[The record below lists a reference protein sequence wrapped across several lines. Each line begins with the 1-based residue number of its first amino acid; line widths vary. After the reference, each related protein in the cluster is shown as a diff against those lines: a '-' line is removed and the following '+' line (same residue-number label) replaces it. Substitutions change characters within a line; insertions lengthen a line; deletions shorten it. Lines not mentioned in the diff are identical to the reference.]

1 MRASATFLSI
11 AFLVCSMSSFG
22 QITQK
27 RDTIEILELFEQI
40 LNAQVAIKTKTGTSK
55 SGASTILK
63 QTESFEDLNSS
74 DDDLEDLLK
83 GLEDQPSDL
92 PGPDSSPEEEDDLDD
107 ILKSLEKKGGPPA
120 PLFPQKNDV
129 DINALLNDLD
139 KPTASAQQGKLE
151 ALLDEKDG
159 DYSIDA
165 PNLESRGSSSDFGD
179 DFLGFDFQNDEF
191 VIDNKFI
198 SYKSLHS
205 GSSFAGIDLG
215 GVKILKD
222 IFGSQAKIETI
233 DSVEYMV
240 IEKLLVFKNCAFGGD
255 FRPFEYIKFEKG
267 LSMTDCISTKRNYAF
282 KNLWMEKMNMSF
294 SNSESAGATLGCRY
308 PNI

>member
-1 MRASATFLSI
+1 M
-11 AFLVCSMSSFG
+11 
-22 QITQK
+22 
-27 RDTIEILELFEQI
+27 
-40 LNAQVAIKTKTGTSK
+40 
-55 SGASTILK
+55 
-63 QTESFEDLNSS
+63 
-74 DDDLEDLLK
+74 
-83 GLEDQPSDL
+83 
-92 PGPDSSPEEEDDLDD
+92 
-107 ILKSLEKKGGPPA
+107 
-120 PLFPQKNDV
+120 
-129 DINALLNDLD
+129 NDLD

-159 DYSIDA
+159 DFSIDA